1 MTTPQVQRATGTVGL
16 VLALLTA
23 IFSFQL
29 NASMLSPVLATI
41 ESELGAT
48 TAQVGVTQTAFFTSG
63 ALFSLIL
70 PRWGDLIGRRT
81 IMVGMV
87 VVTLL
92 GSVLAALSVNVEML
106 FLARLIQGVS
116 GPIVPMALIMLR
128 AQMPDEHRY
137 AFWMSVLTSVNGGI
151 AGLDALAGGVLADR
165 FGFRS
170 VFWVIAAVCA
180 ISVVAVLFGAV
191 NTRAHTD
198 HQMKMDWKGSFF
210 LVVSLGTILTA
221 FNELGKLAAANF
233 ILVAVLIAIGVIA
246 FIIFWGVESRT
257 SEPLVSTTYMKHR
270 RTWGLLLTT
279 TLTMTGIFA
288 IMNGLIPNMAQDG
301 EFAGISASMVSW
313 VTLTPYAL
321 AGFLMGPVAGKL
333 ASKFGYLSVLRVGLI
348 VTVVG
353 IGFSL
358 FVVNMPTHITLLIAS
373 LWLGIA
379 YAGVCNIML
388 NGLGVV
394 LSPEDN
400 PGYLPGMNSGA
411 FNIGAGLSFALLF
424 AVNTVLTSS
433 NGAALGYQGA
443 MVVGAIVV
451 GLALAAS
458 FLIPRPEA
466 LTDAV

>member
-1 MTTPQVQRATGTVGL
+1 
-16 VLALLTA
+16 
-23 IFSFQL
+23 
-29 NASMLSPVLATI
+29 
-41 ESELGAT
+41 
-48 TAQVGVTQTAFFTSG
+48 
-63 ALFSLIL
+63 
-70 PRWGDLIGRRT
+70 
-81 IMVGMV
+81 
-87 VVTLL
+87 
-92 GSVLAALSVNVEML
+92 
-106 FLARLIQGVS
+106 
-116 GPIVPMALIMLR
+116 MA
-128 AQMPDEHRY
+128 HR
-137 AFWMSVLTSVNGGI
+137 
-151 AGLDALAGGVLADR
+151 
-165 FGFRS
+165 FRS
-170 VFWVIAAVCA
+170 
-180 ISVVAVLFGAV
+180 SENRTL
-191 NTRAHTD
+191 
-198 HQMKMDWKGSFF
+198 
-210 LVVSLGTILTA
+210 
-221 FNELGKLAAANF
+221 
-233 ILVAVLIAIGVIA
+233 
-246 FIIFWGVESRT
+246 IFWGAESRT
-257 SEPLVSTTYMKHR
+257 TEPLVSTTYMKHR

-333 ASKFGYLSVLRVGLI
+333 ASKFGYLSVLRAGLI
-348 VTVVG
+348 VTVLG

-411 FNIGAGLSFALLF
+411 FNIGAGLPFALLF
-424 AVNTVLTSS
+424 TVNTVLTSS